1 MRNPYDVLIQPRISE
16 KSIMQME
23 ADKYTFVVA
32 KDANKIEIKHAVEKA
47 FKVTVLDVC
56 TQNYN
61 GKVKRMGR
69 FEGKRPNTKRAVV
82 TLKQGDKIE
91 VFSGL

>member
-16 KSIMQME
+16 KSIAQMDE
-23 ADKYTFVVA
+23 NKYTFIVA
-32 KDANKIEIKHAVEKA
+32 KDANKIEIKHAVEAA
-47 FKVTVLDVC
+47 FNVTVLDVA
-56 TQNYN
+56 TQNYT

-69 FEGKRPNTKRAVV
+69 YEGKRPDTKRAVV

-91 VFSGL
+91 IFSGL